1 MPKLMFKPKWFKTDR
16 DLLEGDLVYFV
27 KRDGALDNKWT
38 IGMVESVDRGR
49 DGIIRKATIKYCNSS
64 EQKLSLRKGDR
75 QDDSTFPRY
84 TERAVRKLVKIFSL
98 EETSLAE
105 DLAELDKRHSG
116 GGEQAEGTD
125 DVRQEDAGDGPAAN
139 TRLKARCKVCCCYAH
154 CEFKFH
160 YPSSVKMKELP
171 YAINKEKMSMEAL
184 YNLENIQKPDREV
197 NDMAGLLNS
206 VSCDVSS
213 LFGN

>member
-1 MPKLMFKPKWFKTDR
+1 MDPR
-16 DLLEGDLVYFV
+16 
-27 KRDGALDNKWT
+27 
-38 IGMVESVDRGR
+38 DRGR

-116 GGEQAEGTD
+116 GGEQAMGAD
-125 DVRQEDAGDGPAAN
+125 DVQQEDAGDGSAAS
-139 TRLKARCKVCCCYAH
+139 TRLRARCKVCCCYVL
-154 CEFKFH
+154 CEYKFH
-160 YPSSVKMKELP
+160 FPSKVKMEELP
-171 YAINKEKMSMEAL
+171 YAMEKLMLDMKTLCNME
-184 YNLENIQKPDREV
+184 EIEKPDE
-197 NDMAGLLNS
+197 
-206 VSCDVSS
+206 
-213 LFGN
+213 